1 MIRQAHRPTPPSL
14 LRLIARAA
22 VEGAVF
28 AGCLVGAVFAVLL
41 LIPNCPS

>member
-14 LRLIARAA
+14 PRLILRAA

-41 LIPNCPS
+41 LIPNRPS